1 MNNKS
6 LKYYISVIERY
17 TGTCMRI
24 IIQINLDIFLDN
36 IVSINL
42 LFSGLNFDETRRV

>member
-1 MNNKS
+1 M
-6 LKYYISVIERY
+6 ERN

-24 IIQINLDIFLDN
+24 IIQINLANFFDN

-42 LFSGLNFDETRRV
+42 LFSGLNFDENAKSIIKLDSSMQN